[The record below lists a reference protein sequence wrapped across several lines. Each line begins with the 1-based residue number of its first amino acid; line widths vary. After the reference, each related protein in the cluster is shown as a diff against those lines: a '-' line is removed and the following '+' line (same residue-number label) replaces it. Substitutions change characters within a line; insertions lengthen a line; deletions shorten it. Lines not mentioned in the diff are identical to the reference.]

1 MSALLRN
8 MFVTL
13 FCLSFST
20 AFATQYP
27 LTMTD
32 SMGNTITLQQAPQRI
47 SSKTL
52 FSDEL
57 LLSLVPVSRLTS
69 LTSLANDGNFSNIA
83 DHVPEGIPLLDLN
96 VERIIANAPDIVF
109 AANWSDAG
117 QIAQLKQVGIPVYL
131 IQTPFTL
138 DGIRAEIEK
147 IAALVD
153 AEAEGE
159 QVLTAMDKKLDAL
172 APKIANIAAQNWVA
186 LDYNTW
192 GTSNGKASTWQ
203 AILDSA
209 QVSNGVADFSAND
222 FGQVTMSKE
231 LILDINPD
239 ILVLPGW
246 IYGDEAGADAF
257 YNQVINDPA
266 LQSVAAVRSNR
277 IMMIPERL
285 RGTYS
290 QYLVD
295 TIEYVVNALHDT
307 IQ

>member
-1 MSALLRN
+1 MPALLRN
-8 MFVTL
+8 MFVTV
-13 FCLSFST
+13 FSLVFSA

-27 LTMTD
+27 LTVID
-32 SMGNTITLQQAPQRI
+32 GLGNELTLKQAPQRI

-57 LLSLVPVSRLTS
+57 LLELVPASRLTS
-69 LTSLANDGNFSNIA
+69 LTSLATDSNFSNIA
-83 DHVPEGIPLLDLN
+83 DKIPAGMPLLDLN
-96 VERIIANAPDIVF
+96 VEVIIANAPDIVF

-117 QIAQLKQVGIPVYL
+117 QVAQLKQAGINVYL

-138 DGIRAEIEK
+138 DGIRDEIAK
-147 IAALVD
+147 IAMIID
-153 AEAEGE
+153 AEAAGE
-159 QVLTAMDKKLDAL
+159 NVLAAMDEKLAAL
-172 APKIANIAAQNWVA
+172 EPKIKDLGAQNWVA

-203 AILDSA
+203 AILDNA
-209 QVSNGVADFSAND
+209 KISNGVADYSAND

-231 LILDINPD
+231 LILEINPD

-246 IYGDEAGADAF
+246 IYGDDKGAEAF
-257 YNQVINDPA
+257 YSQVVKDPA
-266 LQSVAAVRSNR
+266 LQSVAAVRTGR

-290 QYLVD
+290 QYLVE
-295 TIEYVVNALHDT
+295 TIEYVVNAMHDS